1 MTAICFKCHFVG
13 IGVAQARCPACS
25 FPLIVNSDA
34 VKLGATE
41 LERVFQRSDDRSPAA
56 PLPGV
61 VFRIPKPFLK
71 RRPTTRRPALV
82 AAAVGGGTSVA
93 TAHRGA
99 GRQVAREVLTAS
111 AAFLAGLII
120 TLGAFS
126 AL

>member
-1 MTAICFKCHFVG
+1 MKAICFNCHFVG

-25 FPLIVNSDA
+25 YPLIVNSDT
-34 VKLGATE
+34 VGLGAGE
-41 LERVFQRSDDRSPAA
+41 LERVFRKSDDRSPAA

-61 VFRIPKPFLK
+61 IFRAPKPFLK
-71 RRPTTRRPALV
+71 RRPTTRRPAQPG
-82 AAAVGGGTSVA
+82 AVGGGTSVA
-93 TAHRGA
+93 AA
-99 GRQVAREVLTAS
+99 VSSPGRRVAREVLAAS